1 MLSVCFVCL
10 ITKDLR
16 AGTLA
21 KWFTWLMILVVGK
34 GPVTAPQWSK
44 VEEQIAARVRDA
56 LL

>member
-1 MLSVCFVCL
+1 MCL

-16 AGTLA
+16 ACTLA
-21 KWFTWLMILVVGK
+21 KWFTWLMILVIGK

-44 VEEQIAARVRDA
+44 VEKQIAACVKDV